1 MSDRKKGGN
10 FHWDG
15 GLSSIIDLVIILFV
29 LQTLLYGFGGVE
41 D

>member
-1 MSDRKKGGN
+1 MSDRKRDG

-15 GLSSIIDLVIILFV
+15 GLSGIIDLVIILFV